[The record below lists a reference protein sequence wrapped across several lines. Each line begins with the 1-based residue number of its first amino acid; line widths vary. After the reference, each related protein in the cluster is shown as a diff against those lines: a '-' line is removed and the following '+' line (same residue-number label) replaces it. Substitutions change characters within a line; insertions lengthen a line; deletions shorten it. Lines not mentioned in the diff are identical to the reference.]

1 MELHEQYFIEGTF
14 LSGIVKRYLFIG
26 DFTVTLDTH
35 YLTQELSSVQL
46 RDIAKDALALADK
59 LDELN
64 GRKSS

>member
-1 MELHEQYFIEGTF
+1 MKLHEQYIIEGTF

-26 DFTVTLDTH
+26 DFTATLDTH
-35 YLTQELSSVQL
+35 YLTQALSSVQL

-64 GRKSS
+64 GRKRS